1 MKVRVL
7 GCGSSGGVPLI
18 GCQCPVCVSDH
29 PRNKRT
35 RVSIV
40 VEEGPT
46 RVLVDAPPDLRQQFL
61 TAGLATVDAV
71 IITHAHAD
79 HTHGIDD
86 LRTINFNKKGPLD
99 VWATAGCLAEVR
111 ARFDYA
117 FQEAHPTYSW
127 YAPVLVPRALTVGSS
142 LRIGSLDIATFLQG
156 HGEER
161 GHTLGLR
168 FGRFAYS
175 TDAKTLSDE
184 AFAAL
189 AGVEVWLVDCL
200 TEKPNFGHSHLE
212 QTLAWIE
219 RLKPRRAILTHM
231 NHGVDYESWTAR
243 MPAGVELAY
252 DGMEIE
258 MG

>member
-1 MKVRVL
+1 MKIRVL

-18 GCQCPVCVSDH
+18 GCKCPVCVSTN

-46 RVLVDAPPDLRQQFL
+46 AVLVDCSPDLRQQFL
-61 TAGLATVDAV
+61 RADLATVDAA
-71 IITHAHAD
+71 IITHSHAD

-86 LRTINFNKKGPLD
+86 LRAINIARKGPLD
-99 VWATAGCLAEVR
+99 VWAAPDCLDELR
-111 ARFDYA
+111 RRFDYA
-117 FQEAHPTYSW
+117 FQPAHESYSW
-127 YAPVLVPRALTVGSS
+127 YAPVLVPRPITGRRLT
-142 LRIGSLDIATFLQG
+142 IGSLAVDTFWQS

-161 GHTLGLR
+161 EPTLGLR

-175 TDAKTLSDE
+175 TDAKELSEE
-184 AFAAL
+184 AFGVL

-200 TEKPNFGHSHLE
+200 MEKPNFGHSHLE
-212 QTLAWIE
+212 RTLGWIE
-219 RLKPRRAILTHM
+219 RVKPRRAFLTHM
-231 NHGVDYESWTAR
+231 NHTVEYDSWSAR

-252 DGMEIE
+252 DGLEIDL
-258 MG
+258 G